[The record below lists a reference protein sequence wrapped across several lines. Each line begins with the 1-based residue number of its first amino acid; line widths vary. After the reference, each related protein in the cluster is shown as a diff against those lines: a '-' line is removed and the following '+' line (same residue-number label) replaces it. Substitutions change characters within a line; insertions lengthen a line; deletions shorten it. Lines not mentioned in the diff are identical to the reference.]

1 MTARSRLALAGASCA
16 LAIVLAAGGC
26 GGRGGDQG
34 DAVDTTATAD
44 TSGLRGMRVLERAR
58 GAPGDSVQGYAIYR
72 VEWPDSTMLPPGP
85 SPLADSVKA
94 AVAYALAEGQL
105 DSFGRP
111 VAPETV
117 ADRWI
122 AGHAEFRREFPAG
135 PGEWQIERSL
145 TIETLPFGLTTLR
158 ILDTRYE
165 GGAHGNSSIVYQ
177 VFDPTTGRRL
187 TLSDLATGAGMDSL
201 RALGERAFLIDKGL
215 TSPAEIKSEGW
226 FWESG
231 RFALS
236 ENFGVMREGL
246 VFHWNA
252 YDINSYAAGPTTIT
266 LPWSAVK
273 PYLKPNGPLTKF
285 VSQTD
290 SVQVGFIEFG
300 GWTPSSPGVRFCG
313 NS

>member
-1 MTARSRLALAGASCA
+1 MTRRSGLALAAG
-16 LAIVLAAGGC
+16 LAIACGLAAGGC
-26 GGRGGDQG
+26 GPRGSDTAG
-34 DAVDTTATAD
+34 DAVDTTAAAD
-44 TSGLRGMRVLERAR
+44 TTGLAGMRVLERAR

-72 VEWPDSTMLPPGP
+72 VEWPDSTLLPPGP
-85 SPLADSVKA
+85 GPLADSVRHA
-94 AVAYALAEGQL
+94 IAYALAEGQL
-105 DSFGRP
+105 DGVGRP
-111 VAPETV
+111 VPPDVV
-117 ADRWI
+117 AARFL
-122 AGHAEFRREFPAG
+122 AGHEEFRREFPQG
-135 PGEWQIERSL
+135 PGEWQIERSI

-187 TLSDLATGAGMDSL
+187 RLSDLATGARRDSL
-201 RALGERAFLIDKGL
+201 RAIGERAFLADKEL
-215 TSPAEIKSEGW
+215 SSATELKSEGW

-236 ENFGVMREGL
+236 ENFGVTREGL

-266 LPWSAVK
+266 LPWGAVR
-273 PYLKPNGPLTKF
+273 PHLDPGGALTKF

-290 SVQVGFIEFG
+290 SVEVGILR
-300 GWTPSSPGVRFCG
+300 PGF
-313 NS
+313 